1 MSFAFFVHVT
11 LCLMSFVQDLSPL
24 YFSLSTCL
32 LCRAARGYDG
42 MMETPIATQQA
53 AWPSLVVV
61 VGCGDLINFQ
71 ERAGCGFL
79 AKVVILHNIQHHT
92 RHYTVSNGETMV
104 RACCVCVQGIEIML
118 GYPPSASGELQPR
131 ISSSVG
137 APSAP

>member
-1 MSFAFFVHVT
+1 MSDVF
-11 LCLMSFVQDLSPL
+11 SFVQDLSPL

-104 RACCVCVQGIEIML
+104 RACLVLCAGDRNNARL
-118 GYPPSASGELQPR
+118 PSASGELQPR

>member
-1 MSFAFFVHVT
+1 
-11 LCLMSFVQDLSPL
+11 MSFVQDLSPL

-79 AKVVILHNIQHHT
+79 AKVVILDNIQHHT
-92 RHYTVSNGETMV
+92 RHHTASNGETMV
-104 RACCVCVQGIEIML
+104 RACLVLCAGDRNNARL
-118 GYPPSASGELQPR
+118 PSASGELHQ
-131 ISSSVG
+131 
-137 APSAP
+137 

>member
-53 AWPSLVVV
+53 AWPSLVVG
-61 VGCGDLINFQ
+61 GCGDL
-71 ERAGCGFL
+71 
-79 AKVVILHNIQHHT
+79 V
-92 RHYTVSNGETMV
+92 Y
-104 RACCVCVQGIEIML
+104 
-118 GYPPSASGELQPR
+118 
-131 ISSSVG
+131 
-137 APSAP
+137 